1 MEHATHSTSSLMDRT
16 HADGMW
22 FSSWE
27 NSFALVFWLEE
38 GRKKKQTTSSEWE
51 PLGPKMKVKK
61 DTQIS
66 ERLICVLM
74 FPLVPAS
81 VFFLFVCLFSEHSPP
96 AAPTAPCITVPAP
109 LYGLKSFSMHL
120 KIFMN
125 PNTVILL
132 QQLSASSECRR
143 KPTYRVTFADSSIKV
158 HLGSA
163 GDYWLTIGR
172 TANGTKPAHSVLWH
186 LFWKS
191 SGTNNYCM
199 YMHDVCVCVRTA
211 VRGFSVFVHFFF
223 MYLRA

>member
-1 MEHATHSTSSLMDRT
+1 MLMECGSVPGRIPLLL
-16 HADGMW
+16 
-22 FSSWE
+22 FSDWRRK
-27 NSFALVFWLEE
+27 
-38 GRKKKQTTSSEWE
+38 GKKKQTTSSEWE
-51 PLGPKMKVKK
+51 PLCPKMKVKK
-61 DTQIS
+61 DTRIS